1 MINRNR
7 TKSQY
12 VFNSKTGMLEKVED
26 IKKISEKPKTTA
38 KEDSEPV
45 TSIMVVTAED
55 NIIHNYFYSFE
66 TSWDA
71 INCLQIVTLKMPKM
85 GQKNIDYWSNYTGQL
100 TVYMG
105 YNFTYDK
112 VNANQFSTEQDAA
125 ESLARYWDNSKV
137 KPYFRGEVDRIKEY
151 KNDITIYVKNIGA
164 RFKQKIPEEFRQAF
178 IYNQNVRDSFVAMCE
193 FLGVPYICPP
203 QTVTDEAGEETTEG
217 ETGNDGTE
225 NDVGQQ
231 VGTSQ
236 QLANQ
241 ARNHTSKPSSNSS
254 TSSSNSQASNLPN
267 SSAAN
272 DENSTEEDGEE
283 ATEEGMDVEVNDI
296 MNGYDDISF
305 DANGAITH
313 SSAVI
318 EASPDIAHTLVALEE
333 NPMEKYLDDETG
345 IIEKVQN
352 FLDGEMFEELH
363 NNVMN
368 YDSITIEP
376 KSAASSSI
384 SSTGTTST
392 SGDTSSGTGDS
403 SSSGSSSSS
412 SSNTGTTATG
422 VGYVH
427 RAPPQPSARAI
438 SDHKKPS
445 TPTNLFSA
453 ISNVIWR
460 RPHDW

>member
-7 TKSQY
+7 TQTQY

-26 IKKISEKPKTTA
+26 ITTIPKKAADKKTKDKT
-38 KEDSEPV
+38 EPV
-45 TSIMVVTAED
+45 TSIMVVTSDD
-55 NIIHNYFYSFE
+55 NLIHNYFYSYE

-71 INCLQIVTLKMPKM
+71 SNCLQMVILKMPKM
-85 GQKNIDYWSNYTGQL
+85 GEENINYWANYVGQL

-112 VNANQFSTEQDAA
+112 VNSNKFNNEQDAA
-125 ESLARYWDNSKV
+125 ESLARYWDNSDI
-137 KPYFRGEVDRIKEY
+137 KPHFRGEVDRIKEY
-151 KNDITIYVKNIGA
+151 KTYIKIYVKNIGA
-164 RFKQKIPEEFRQAF
+164 RFQQKIPEEFRQSF
-178 IYNQNVRDSFVAMCE
+178 INNQNVRDAFQAICE

-231 VGTSQ
+231 VSTSQ
-236 QLANQ
+236 NLANR
-241 ARNHTSKPSSNSS
+241 ARNHTSSSSSSSSSRSSNNQS
-254 TSSSNSQASNLPN
+254 SNLPN
-267 SSAAN
+267 SSAG
-272 DENSTEEDGEE
+272 ENGEGTEEGED
-283 ATEEGMDVEVNDI
+283 ATTEEGMEVEVNDI

-318 EASPDIAHTLVALEE
+318 EASPDISHTLAAIEE
-333 NPMEKYLDDETG
+333 NPLERYLDDETG

-352 FLDGEMFEELH
+352 FLNGEMFEELH

-376 KSAASSSI
+376 KS
-384 SSTGTTST
+384 TTSSDIT
-392 SGDTSSGTGDS
+392 STAGNVGGNTSSGNNSSGDS
-403 SSSGSSSSS
+403 SSSSGSNSGGSSV
-412 SSNTGTTATG
+412 TA
-422 VGYVH
+422 H
-427 RAPPQPSARAI
+427 PPLPTARAI
-438 SDHKKPS
+438 AGHKVPEAQKIYNQ
-445 TPTNLFSA
+445 NLA
-453 ISNVIWR
+453 PLRAAWR
-460 RPHDW
+460 WFTGGR